1 MFLFQNGRKTEVS
14 LVVAEPVHEH
24 PGTACLRVINSGP
37 QQAKNRLEAVSF
49 DQVPL
54 HLLEILRNFEKFE
67 KCGKFCSFF
76 RFSFSEQGK
85 K

>member
-14 LVVAEPVHEH
+14 LVVAEPVHER
-24 PGTACLRVINSGP
+24 PGTACLLIINSGP

-54 HLLEILRNFEKFE
+54 QLLEILRNFEKILRNMENFE
-67 KCGKFCSFF
+67 A
-76 RFSFSEQGK
+76 FSVFLSLSRK